1 MGEFLLLFLL
11 YIYIICISIYRYLYM
26 FTCMCIHVGIYLSMC
41 VLLLIDLG
49 ECSFITPCL
58 QILICG
64 IGEFDV
70 PFFPSF
76 LFSWYIHCCTML
88 HILKKKI
95 LHSLFFMFLV
105 VVNG

>member
-1 MGEFLLLFLL
+1 
-11 YIYIICISIYRYLYM
+11 M

-58 QILICG
+58 QILICE

-76 LFSWYIHCCTML
+76 LFSWYIHCYTML
-88 HILKKKI
+88 HILKKK
-95 LHSLFFMFLV
+95 SSFFIFHV
-105 VVNG
+105 FGCG